1 MARRVAEGVSSMS
14 SRRPLARSIRVLRRS
29 DAFSKGLLIA
39 SVLSLGVVVAGFAMR
54 SRITLL
60 LGAGAAFP
68 VAVLSA
74 EEMYLNGWKA
84 GKRRK
89 S

>member
-1 MARRVAEGVSSMS
+1 MTRSAGEGVSSMS
-14 SRRPLARSIRVLRRS
+14 FRKSLACSIRALKRS

-39 SVLSLGVVVAGFAMR
+39 SVLSLGVVVAGIALR
-54 SRITLL
+54 SRIALL
-60 LGAGAAFP
+60 VGAGTAFS

-74 EEMYLNGWKA
+74 EEMYLNGRKA

-89 S
+89 

>member
-1 MARRVAEGVSSMS
+1 MS
-14 SRRPLARSIRVLRRS
+14 SRRPLARSIWAPRRC
-29 DAFSKGLLIA
+29 DAFPTGLLSA
-39 SVLSLGVVVAGFAMR
+39 SVLSLGVVVAGIAMR
-54 SRITLL
+54 SRIVLL

>member
-1 MARRVAEGVSSMS
+1 MS
-14 SRRPLARSIRVLRRS
+14 SRRPLACSIRVLRRS

-39 SVLSLGVVVAGFAMR
+39 SVLSLGVVVAGIAMR

-68 VAVLSA
+68 VTVLSA

-84 GKRRK
+84 GKWRK
-89 S
+89 K

>member
-1 MARRVAEGVSSMS
+1 M
-14 SRRPLARSIRVLRRS
+14 
-29 DAFSKGLLIA
+29 
-39 SVLSLGVVVAGFAMR
+39 VVVAGIALH

-60 LGAGAAFP
+60 LGAALAF
-68 VAVLSA
+68 VIAVLSA
-74 EEMYLNGWKA
+74 EEIYMNGWKA

>member
-1 MARRVAEGVSSMS
+1 MTRSAGEGVSSMS
-14 SRRPLARSIRVLRRS
+14 SRKSAARLTKALRRS
-29 DAFSKGLLIA
+29 DALSKGLLIA
-39 SVLSLGVVVAGFAMR
+39 SVLSLGVVVAGIALR
-54 SRITLL
+54 SRIALL

>member
-1 MARRVAEGVSSMS
+1 MS
-14 SRRPLARSIRVLRRS
+14 SRKPLARPIRALRRS

-39 SVLSLGVVVAGFAMR
+39 SVLSLGVVVAGVALR
-54 SRITLL
+54 SRIALL
-60 LGAGAAFP
+60 LGAGTAFP

-74 EEMYLNGWKA
+74 EEMYLNVWKA

>member
-1 MARRVAEGVSSMS
+1 MS
-14 SRRPLARSIRVLRRS
+14 SRKSAARLTRALRRS

-39 SVLSLGVVVAGFAMR
+39 SVLSLVVVVAGIALR
-54 SRITLL
+54 SRIALL
-60 LGAGAAFP
+60 LGAALAF
-68 VAVLSA
+68 VIAVLSA
-74 EEMYLNGWKA
+74 EEIYMNGWKA

>member
-1 MARRVAEGVSSMS
+1 MTRSAGEGVSSMS
-14 SRRPLARSIRVLRRS
+14 SRKSLARSIRALRRS

-39 SVLSLGVVVAGFAMR
+39 SVLSLGVVVAGIALH
-54 SRITLL
+54 SRIALL

-68 VAVLSA
+68 VTVLSA

-84 GKRRK
+84 GKWRK
-89 S
+89 K

>member
-1 MARRVAEGVSSMS
+1 MS
-14 SRRPLARSIRVLRRS
+14 SRRPLARSIRALRRA

-39 SVLSLGVVVAGFAMR
+39 SVLSLGVVVAGIAMR
-54 SRITLL
+54 SRIALL
-60 LGAGAAFP
+60 LGAGLAFP

-84 GKRRK
+84 VKRRK

>member
-1 MARRVAEGVSSMS
+1 M
-14 SRRPLARSIRVLRRS
+14 
-29 DAFSKGLLIA
+29 LIA
-39 SVLSLGVVVAGFAMR
+39 SVLSLGVVVAGIAMR

-60 LGAGAAFP
+60 LGAGAALP

-89 S
+89 T

>member
-1 MARRVAEGVSSMS
+1 MTRFVAKGVSSMS
-14 SRRPLARSIRVLRRS
+14 SRKSLACSIRALKRS

-39 SVLSLGVVVAGFAMR
+39 SVLSLWVVVAGIALR

-60 LGAGAAFP
+60 VGFALAF
-68 VAVLSA
+68 VTAVLSA
-74 EEMYLNGWKA
+74 EEMYMNGWKA

-89 S
+89 

>member
-1 MARRVAEGVSSMS
+1 MS
-14 SRRPLARSIRVLRRS
+14 SRKPPARSIRALRRS

-39 SVLSLGVVVAGFAMR
+39 SVLSLGVVFAGIALR
-54 SRITLL
+54 SRIVLL
-60 LGAGAAFP
+60 LGSGVAFP

-89 S
+89 L